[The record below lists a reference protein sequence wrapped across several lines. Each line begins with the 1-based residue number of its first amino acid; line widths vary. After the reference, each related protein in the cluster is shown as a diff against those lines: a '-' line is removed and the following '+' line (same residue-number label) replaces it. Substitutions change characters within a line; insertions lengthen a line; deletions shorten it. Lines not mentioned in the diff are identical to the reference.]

1 MRRRLRRVREKEEVV
16 RAEAAAVGVAAME
29 AAVLEVE
36 AGRRVAE
43 LAAAATAV
51 AEEAVWVAGVVAE
64 IEEAMVEGARRQAA
78 DAEIQAAAAAF
89 LAEVVRRL
97 GEHEEGVQEWWGW
110 KEEQEKEEQEKEE
123 QEDERSR
130 IGIGRVVGHA
140 CGVDG
145 VLASDLCLEPGAS
158 NSEREPIGTSGEE
171 KEEEQESEE
180 QEAEEQEME
189 ECGQEERGAVR
200 EVQLEERYR
209 ECKINSNFP
218 HQLLDL

>member
-1 MRRRLRRVREKEEVV
+1 LRRGLRRMREKEEVV

-36 AGRRVAE
+36 VGRRVAE
-43 LAAAATAV
+43 LAAAAAAV
-51 AEEAVWVAGVVAE
+51 AGEAVDVAGVVAE
-64 IEEAMVEGARRQAA
+64 IEEVMVEGVRMRAAVAVVQAT
-78 DAEIQAAAAAF
+78 EAAASVAAV
-89 LAEVVRRL
+89 ERRL
-97 GEHEEGVQEWWGW
+97 GEYEVGVQEWWGW

-171 KEEEQESEE
+171 KEEEQDRDWPGSG
-180 QEAEEQEME
+180 ACMW
-189 ECGQEERGAVR
+189 RGWG
-200 EVQLEERYR
+200 
-209 ECKINSNFP
+209 P
-218 HQLLDL
+218 G